1 MLQSTGSAEVLRL
14 LPEPDSSFIPSLK
27 NILDNRNLFGST
39 ILAAATLVI
48 ATWVHNEPSSLTIIQ
63 ESKLPDS
70 FYDLVEQ
77 GVEPMIEVVHG
88 VLNAMGA
95 LSLNQA
101 GQALLQSRP
110 NVIPTIFGIFTSEL
124 HMSPLQEKSN
134 ASLIGGDADEL
145 VRHHPW
151 LKASIF
157 KGITDVLGKIEAVAR
172 ETKPKEGTEGHFNLI
187 PVPYPRQTA
196 PVATSST
203 PMVESQMAVDDGVVV
218 EKEEKAATSVVA
230 FDLQEMPTYQY
241 INNFSKVR
249 LYCEWLIGY
258 YRCADPRL
266 FVHQFLVG
274 FFNHAQHCREILTE
288 TKFLEQFD
296 TILTLPCWPVEFP
309 LARNLESILLV
320 NRRLADASPAFVLK
334 RRVQCVK
341 ELMDSNLEFRQ
352 SEGSNNKLVQYVGV
366 TGICSD
372 TCLAHKLIPHSDGPG
387 SRLCSLLVHED
398 PPTAFNPSKRR
409 LLSIFI
415 PFDPPAIS
423 KRAGQH
429 A

>member
-77 GVEPMIEVVHG
+77 GVEPMIEVIHG

-101 GQALLQSRP
+101 GQTLLQSRP
-110 NVIPTIFGIFTSEL
+110 NIIPTIFSIFTSEL

-157 KGITDVLGKIEAVAR
+157 KGITDVLEKIETVAR
-172 ETKPKEGTEGHFNLI
+172 ETNPKEGTEGHFNLI
-187 PVPYPRQTA
+187 PVPYPHRSA
-196 PVATSST
+196 AVAKTST
-203 PMVESQMAVDDGVVV
+203 PVVEGQSVADGEDIV
-218 EKEEKAATSVVA
+218 EKEEKLPANVA
-230 FDLQEMPTYQY
+230 VTFDLQEMPAYQY
-241 INNFSKVR
+241 INSFSKV
-249 LYCEWLIGY
+249 
-258 YRCADPRL
+258 
-266 FVHQFLVG
+266 
-274 FFNHAQHCREILTE
+274 
-288 TKFLEQFD
+288 
-296 TILTLPCWPVEFP
+296 
-309 LARNLESILLV
+309 
-320 NRRLADASPAFVLK
+320 
-334 RRVQCVK
+334 
-341 ELMDSNLEFRQ
+341 
-352 SEGSNNKLVQYVGV
+352 
-366 TGICSD
+366 
-372 TCLAHKLIPHSDGPG
+372 
-387 SRLCSLLVHED
+387 SL
-398 PPTAFNPSKRR
+398 
-409 LLSIFI
+409 
-415 PFDPPAIS
+415 
-423 KRAGQH
+423 
-429 A
+429 

>member
-77 GVEPMIEVVHG
+77 GVEPMIEVIHG

-101 GQALLQSRP
+101 GQTLLQSRP
-110 NVIPTIFGIFTSEL
+110 NIIPTIFSIFTSEL

-157 KGITDVLGKIEAVAR
+157 KGITDVLEKIETVAR
-172 ETKPKEGTEGHFNLI
+172 EAKPKEGTEGHFNLI
-187 PVPYPRQTA
+187 PVPYPHHSA
-196 PVATSST
+196 AVAKTST
-203 PMVESQMAVDDGVVV
+203 PVVEGQSVADSGDIV
-218 EKEEKAATSVVA
+218 EKEEKLAANVA
-230 FDLQEMPTYQY
+230 VPFDLQEMPAYQY
-241 INNFSKVR
+241 INSFSKVR
-249 LYCEWLIGY
+249 LWIFIGY
-258 YRCADPRL
+258 HPLTQDPHLLVPGGL
-266 FVHQFLVG
+266 FQSCPALS
-274 FFNHAQHCREILTE
+274 
-288 TKFLEQFD
+288 
-296 TILTLPCWPVEFP
+296 
-309 LARNLESILLV
+309 RNL
-320 NRRLADASPAFVLK
+320 
-334 RRVQCVK
+334 
-341 ELMDSNLEFRQ
+341 
-352 SEGSNNKLVQYVGV
+352 
-366 TGICSD
+366 
-372 TCLAHKLIPHSDGPG
+372 DGDQV
-387 SRLCSLLVHED
+387 S
-398 PPTAFNPSKRR
+398 
-409 LLSIFI
+409 
-415 PFDPPAIS
+415 
-423 KRAGQH
+423 
-429 A
+429 